1 MEVDGGLNYVDC
13 VSESN
18 RFKRAR
24 LMKDRL
30 MKDRLMKDRLMKAVH
45 SYCKFRVKRLGIFPS
60 FVTSKTARKDYGFGA
75 NEKKDEIGSVESGL
89 VLIPT
94 MIFFLALIQIV
105 TMGSFQLVDKASL
118 HSLLIK
124 QEIEGKYLAEFEDGF
139 PRSKVN
145 FESHY
150 IPGVGDLQIAR
161 SQRTIPTFLLGW
173 VGQDVGSDSKSQLV
187 TRNFA
192 VAFD

>member
-1 MEVDGGLNYVDC
+1 MEVNGGLSYVDY
-13 VSESN
+13 VSEVN
-18 RFKRAR
+18 RFKRVR
-24 LMKDRL
+24 LMN
-30 MKDRLMKDRLMKAVH
+30 DRLMKAVH
-45 SYCKFRVKRLGIFPS
+45 SYCKIRVKRQRLFRG
-60 FVTSKTARKDYGFGA
+60 FVASKTARKDSGFGA
-75 NEKKDEIGSVESGL
+75 NAKMDEIGSIESGL

-105 TMGSFQLVDKASL
+105 IMGSFQLVDKASL
-118 HSLLIK
+118 HSLVIK
-124 QEIEGKYLAEFEDGF
+124 RDIEGQFPAEIEDGF
-139 PRSKVN
+139 PRGEVN

-161 SQRTIPTFLLGW
+161 SQRAVPTLLLGW
-173 VGQDVGSDSKSQLV
+173 IGKDLGSDSKSQLV